1 MTTTPEGFVIE
12 NCRTETCQAPIV
24 WARTKTGK
32 LMPVD
37 AEPSADGNVQ
47 VYVRQGIVHAKV
59 LTSAEAEWV
68 AAFAKTL
75 FAAVGGVDPVPV
87 LRTSHFVTCSRAAD
101 WRSKR

>member
-12 NCRTETCQAPIV
+12 NCRTETCQAPII

-37 AEPSADGNVQ
+37 AEPSPDGNVR
-47 VYVRQGIVHAKV
+47 VFEVQGNVHARV
-59 LTSAEAEWV
+59 VTDEEAERMRRDP
-68 AAFAKTL
+68 L
-75 FAAVGGVDPVPV
+75 AVP
-87 LRTSHFVTCSRAAD
+87 LRTSHFVTCQRAAD